1 MSSVRL
7 SPRVLTPALL
17 ALLLGG
23 AWALAQPPK
32 GLPPQPQRQAPPQP
46 PPSPVIARIDG
57 RPVTQAEYD
66 AVAVPY
72 FAQLRGQ
79 LKEAFSEDMQKLAK
93 QNVLN
98 ELFRRELLTIEAQR
112 TKLAVTPAETD
123 AILRQDPFFYTNG
136 KFDQAKFVGFKTQP
150 GSNYQMVLPRVQD
163 IARTA
168 KMDRLLRQRLRPTP
182 AQLRAEFD
190 KRNDQVHMKFVAL
203 NQREMQLDAEATP
216 SDIAAYYS
224 AHTKEF
230 ERRPKV
236 RIKYVKLAVPPETDS
251 LHATVLGQQLLHG
264 QAVTD
269 SLRAGANIDSLA
281 RTHGGVF
288 DTGLFE
294 VPPTQIP
301 ALGRVTEWMTTL
313 AHADSDATVRVVG
326 PAQAGDAI
334 VAGVIVERQPR
345 AVPPL
350 REVITDVKRRADI
363 EKRRTTADADRKA
376 YYDQHPGEFHTP
388 RLQITRLVVQD
399 ELQKVSTPSAKQI
412 DAWYAANAR
421 TLLTGADAAN
431 QKAPPLNDSL
441 RIIIRQRLTADARRA
456 SSAAVLARLSAGW
469 GAGKDIAGPLKAAAA
484 SLDKIELSKG
494 TLVDSLWPVPFM
506 DSLVTQPATLGT
518 ISGPRS
524 FGGRTTLWRVDHRDA
539 DYLQPYDRV
548 LTQVI
553 SSVAE
558 TKRKK
563 DDADAEAWYTAHRS
577 DYKTKPKYVL
587 DFISVK
593 IPPQDSVQLSEA
605 TVRRFYDA
613 HVSDYKQDDQ
623 VHARHILISADQSG
637 GERADAIA
645 KARADSLLSALRAG
659 ADFAEVAKAYSQ
671 DPGSGRNGGDLGWFG
686 HGQMV
691 KPFEEAAFALEPGQI
706 SQLVK
711 TQFGYHIIQ
720 TQEKRKA
727 GVKPYTDVRDLIKTQ
742 LATSMADSLA
752 KTKAMSIRK
761 KIAAGGNPEA
771 LALNEGGIQ
780 SSTAFAAGEPIPGIG
795 YVQGVDADLPSLRRG
810 VWAAKVYKENTQYVV
825 VRLKDAVAVQAAE
838 FSEVKQQASKDAQ
851 EGRKK
856 ALVALKAAELHA
868 ALQAGASL
876 DSLAGYYGGL
886 KDSGDLNR
894 GSAYVPFLGSEP
906 RLLDKAF
913 AMKPGVV
920 SDTLATAQ
928 GFAVLRV
935 EEHKTISGHSFAAD
949 RAGLEAELLQ
959 RRMDEW
965 VTARKKVLRVEIL
978 RADLRE
984 VPPPPKPQV
993 TITRNK

>member
-294 VPPTQIP
+294 VPPSQIP

-345 AVPPL
+345 ALPPL

-645 KARADSLLSALRAG
+645 KARADSL
-659 ADFAEVAKAYSQ
+659 
-671 DPGSGRNGGDLGWFG
+671 
-686 HGQMV
+686 
-691 KPFEEAAFALEPGQI
+691 
-706 SQLVK
+706 
-711 TQFGYHIIQ
+711 
-720 TQEKRKA
+720 
-727 GVKPYTDVRDLIKTQ
+727 
-742 LATSMADSLA
+742 A

-965 VTARKKVLRVEIL
+965 VTARKKALRVEIL